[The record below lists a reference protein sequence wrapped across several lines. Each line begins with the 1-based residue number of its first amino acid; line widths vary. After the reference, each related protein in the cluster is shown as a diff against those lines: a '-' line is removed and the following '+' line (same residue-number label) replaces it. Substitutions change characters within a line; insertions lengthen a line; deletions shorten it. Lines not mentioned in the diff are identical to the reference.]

1 MLQALRNAFRIPEL
15 KNKILFTIFIIAV
28 YRLGTHVPVPGI
40 DVAALNK
47 LFTEGGMLGF
57 MDLFSGGALN
67 KFAVF
72 ALGIMPAIT
81 SSIIMQLLTIVIP
94 KLEEWAKEG
103 ETGQKKITQITRYFT
118 LGLALLE
125 SVGLTVFFKQQ
136 GVLPNLNAF
145 NGTLIVISLTAGTVL
160 IMWLGELITQ
170 HGVGNGMSIL
180 ITCSIIARY
189 PVDIFRSF
197 QVANPVLMIIAGG
210 IIVAVIAAVVFI
222 DRGQRRIPVQ
232 YAKRVVGRKVYG
244 GQGTYIPL
252 KVNQAGVIPII
263 FASSVLVF
271 PATLAQFFPGKTF
284 ETIGNFLS
292 PSSPFY
298 LIMYAGL
305 IIAFTYFYTAI
316 TFNPIDISD
325 NMKKYGGFIPGVRP
339 GQPTAIYLNR
349 VLSRITL
356 PGSLFLASIAVLP
369 TIFTST
375 MNIPFLRDFGGT
387 SVLIVVGVTLET
399 MRQLE
404 TQLLMRDYE
413 GFLK

>member
-1 MLQALRNAFRIPEL
+1 MLEALRNAFRIPEL
-15 KNKILFTIFIIAV
+15 KNKILFTFFIIAM
-28 YRLGTHVPVPGI
+28 YRLGAHVPVPGI
-40 DVAALNK
+40 DIKALNE
-47 LFTEGGMLGF
+47 LFSEGGVLGF
-57 MDLFSGGALN
+57 LDLFSGGALN

-72 ALGIMPAIT
+72 SLGIMPYIT

-94 KLEEWAKEG
+94 KLEEWQKEG
-103 ETGQKKITQITRYFT
+103 ETGQKRITQITRYFT

-125 SVGLTVFFKQQ
+125 STGLTVFFRQQ
-136 GVLPNLNAF
+136 GVLPNFNAA
-145 NGTLIVISLTAGTVL
+145 NGTLIIISLTAGTVL

-180 ITCSIIARY
+180 ITASIISRF
-189 PVDIFRSF
+189 PVDIAKSV
-197 QVANPVLMIIAGG
+197 QVSNVVLIALAFV
-210 IIVAVIAAVVFI
+210 IVLIVIAAVIFV

-232 YAKRVVGRKVYG
+232 YARRVVGRKVYG

-263 FASSVLVF
+263 FASSILLF
-271 PATLAQFFPGKTF
+271 PAQMGQFFPGKIF
-284 ETIGNFLS
+284 DTIQSWLS
-292 PSSPFY
+292 PSSVGY
-298 LIMYAGL
+298 IVLYAL
-305 IIAFTYFYTAI
+305 AIIGFTFFYTAI

-349 VLSRITL
+349 VLTRITL
-356 PGSLFLASIAVLP
+356 PGSMFLALIAILPSIFSA
-369 TIFTST
+369 TID
-375 MNIPFLRDFGGT
+375 IPFLREFGGT

-399 MRQLE
+399 MRQME
-404 TQLLMRDYE
+404 TQLLMRNYE

>member
-15 KNKILFTIFIIAV
+15 KNKILFTMFIIAV
-28 YRLGTHVPVPGI
+28 YRLGAHVPVPGI
-40 DVAALNK
+40 DTDALNK
-47 LFTEGGMLGF
+47 LFGQGGLLGF

-67 KFAVF
+67 NFAVF
-72 ALGIMPAIT
+72 ALGIMPYIT

-94 KLEEWAKEG
+94 KLEEWQKEG
-103 ETGQKKITQITRYFT
+103 ETGQRKITQITRYFT
-118 LGLALLE
+118 LGLALIQ
-125 SVGLTVFFKQQ
+125 SVALTFFFRQQ
-136 GVLPNLNAF
+136 GVLPNMSGENTL
-145 NGTLIVISLTAGTVL
+145 LIVVSLTAGTVL

-180 ITCSIIARY
+180 ITASIISRF
-189 PVDIFRSF
+189 PIDIAQAF
-197 QVANPVLMIIAGG
+197 QVSNALLLLLAFVLIIAM
-210 IIVAVIAAVVFI
+210 IAAIVFI

-263 FASSVLVF
+263 FASSLLLF
-271 PATLAQFFPGKTF
+271 PATLAQFFPGRVF
-284 ETIGNFLS
+284 EAVSTFLS
-292 PSSPFY
+292 PSSWGY
-298 LIMYAGL
+298 LLMYATL
-305 IIAFTYFYTAI
+305 IVAFTYFYTAI

-356 PGSLFLASIAVLP
+356 PGSLFLASIAVIP
-369 TIFTST
+369 TALTNFL
-375 MNIPFLRDFGGT
+375 NIPLLDNFGGT
-387 SVLIVVGVTLET
+387 SILIVVGVSLET

-404 TQLLMRDYE
+404 TQLLMRNYE